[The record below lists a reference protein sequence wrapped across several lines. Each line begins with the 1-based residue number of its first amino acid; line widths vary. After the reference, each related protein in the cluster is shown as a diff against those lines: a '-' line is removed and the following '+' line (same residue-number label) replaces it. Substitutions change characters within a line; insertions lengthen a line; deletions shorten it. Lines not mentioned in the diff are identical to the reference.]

1 MLAPRLGPGKT
12 RVMPWDRRG
21 DKGGVLACAPPLSP
35 ATVLPS
41 SRLTRLFSSHTPPV
55 MRFGR
60 SIKAQGEGDT
70 ITNVQGHGRPS
81 ADFTPGGKSSRPSFL
96 PRPGRAPLHPGAR
109 DRRPGRGGHRPG
121 SFFPGGGGGSQ
132 GPRRP
137 QTRETLASGV
147 ARRGL
152 PGVSPA
158 GLNGQ
163 PAPDPGPQRLGR
175 DAAEAAQSPERR
187 HLAPPRTA
195 GRRTGGSASCAP
207 PRGLPAHWRHGAAL
221 LEAGRV
227 AGARRLHPGSAPGLH
242 FRSQSG
248 GGARFTWTL
257 VADSPRREP
266 EQLAAPAG
274 PSVCA
279 LPPARL
285 SLALPPARVLPCAPP
300 GPPPARAPLPM
311 AASEPGPPGAA
322 PGFAKR
328 LGAGKASSFPDGLS
342 GLGKRG
348 PKRGWAGPRAPAKP
362 K

>member
-109 DRRPGRGGHRPG
+109 DRRPGRGGPRPG
-121 SFFPGGGGGSQ
+121 SFFRGGGGGSQ

-285 SLALPPARVLPCAPP
+285 SLALRPPGCFPAPRRGRPLPEPRSRWRLLSPALPGQRQALPRGSERGKPARFQTA
-300 GPPPARAPLPM
+300 
-311 AASEPGPPGAA
+311 
-322 PGFAKR
+322 
-328 LGAGKASSFPDGLS
+328 
-342 GLGKRG
+342 
-348 PKRGWAGPRAPAKP
+348 
-362 K
+362 